1 MNPSDVAPA
10 LDLRDIHLAPAT
22 QFWPPAPGWW
32 LLALLAG
39 AALAFLTLWFYRRY
53 HRLRQRRRI
62 LQELDRL
69 GTSYRHANAPE
80 FVTAVSTLLRRV
92 ALQRHARE
100 RVAPLSGTTWL
111 QFLDDTGGNG
121 QFTTGVGKLLG
132 DGPYVP
138 HLQEVPAEPLLAL
151 ARDWITRN
159 LGAAS

>member
-1 MNPSDVAPA
+1 MNPSAASAA

-39 AALAFLTLWFYRRY
+39 TALALLAHWLYRRY
-53 HRLRQRRRI
+53 RHYRLRRRV
-62 LQELDRL
+62 LQELDQL
-69 GTSYRHANAPE
+69 GMTCTRVTAPE

-100 RVAPLSGTTWL
+100 RVAPLSGAAWL
-111 QFLDDTGGNG
+111 QFLDETGGNG
-121 QFTTGVGKLLG
+121 QFTTGVGRLLG

-138 HLQEVPAEPLLAL
+138 HLQEIPSEPLLAL
-151 ARDWITRN
+151 ARDWINRN
-159 LGAAS
+159 LEAVS

>member
-1 MNPSDVAPA
+1 MNPGPA
-10 LDLRDIHLAPAT
+10 LDLRDIHLAPAV

-39 AALAFLTLWFYRRY
+39 VALAFLALWLYRRY
-53 HRLRQRRRI
+53 RRHRQRRRI
-62 LQELDRL
+62 LQELDQL
-69 GTSYRHANAPE
+69 GMTCTRVTAPE

-100 RVAPLSGTTWL
+100 RVAPLSGAAWL
-111 QFLDDTGGNG
+111 QFLDETGGNG

-138 HLQEVPAEPLLAL
+138 YLQEIPAEPLLAL

-159 LGAAS
+159 LGAAP

>member
-1 MNPSDVAPA
+1 MNPGTT
-10 LDLRDIHLAPAT
+10 LDLRDIHLAPAA

-39 AALAFLTLWFYRRY
+39 AALAFLALWLYRRY
-53 HRLRQRRRI
+53 CRHRQRRRI
-62 LQELDRL
+62 LQELDQL
-69 GTSYRHANAPE
+69 GMTCTRVTAPE

-92 ALQRHARE
+92 ALQHHARD
-100 RVAPLSGTTWL
+100 RVAPLSGAAWL
-111 QFLDDTGGNG
+111 QFLDETGGNG

-138 HLQEVPAEPLLAL
+138 CLQEIPSEPLLAL

-159 LGAAS
+159 LGAAP